1 MTATPETRDQPVA
14 DTGDGTTGGDRLS
27 GTAGAAGGEPR
38 VADDSP
44 EALDALR
51 REVRALVED
60 WESTGRFVPT
70 CDAWLR
76 GFDLDFSKDL
86 GAYGMLGLTWP
97 TEVGGAGRSNRA
109 RLVVTE
115 ELLRAGAPVAAHWIA
130 ERQIGPAVLRYG
142 APEMQRDLLPRIA
155 AGELTICLGM
165 SETESGSD
173 LASVRT
179 TAAQDDDGDWRIT
192 GRKIW
197 TSQAHR
203 STHAYVLARTSRGE
217 RKHEG
222 LTEFVVDMTEPGV
235 EVRPIHDLRGEHHF
249 NEVTFDGVHVPAGNV
264 LGIVGDGWKQVTEQL
279 SFERGGMERV
289 LSTYPLL
296 AAVLDGAG
304 AGRDDVDDAVAV
316 ELGRAYARLSTL
328 RSAAWDIAGALDA
341 GEAPVLA
348 AAMLKEAGNVFE
360 RDVDEL
366 ARRVLDTEADPSA
379 PGITGLL
386 AAGVLAAPGFSI
398 RGGTSEVLRTIIAR
412 SATSG
417 VPRAPDGTEDLREVA
432 ADVLEGHGGD
442 PGEGV
447 PPVWATV
454 RELEWHLVGV
464 DESRGGA
471 GGSLR
476 DLAVLAEATG
486 RHGVAVPLVETAA
499 AAQVLAAA
507 GRALPTGTV
516 TVVFGGQLRD
526 GVLSGTVGR
535 APWAEVADQ
544 LVVMASDGHGGEVAV
559 LVDRTTVRVEGG
571 RNLASEPRDTVVLDG
586 VRVPPDAVLPDAPPV
601 AEVRAL
607 LALLRAAQTVG
618 ALEAAFEHTRRHV
631 SERVQFGK
639 PLIAFQAVGHGLAAV
654 VSELTLAR
662 TSLDAAVRAW
672 EARDG
677 HLEAVAASRVVVGAA
692 ATEVARVAHQLH
704 GAMGVTREHPLH
716 LSTRRLWSWRDEV
729 GTERSWALQLG
740 RTAVGLGSE
749 GTWAWLTRVVRE
761 VPA

>member
-1 MTATPETRDQPVA
+1 MTVTPETRDLS
-14 DTGDGTTGGDRLS
+14 DDRLS
-27 GTAGAAGGEPR
+27 GAAGAAGGQPQ

-44 EALDALR
+44 AALDALR
-51 REVRALVED
+51 REVRALVDE
-60 WESTGRFVPT
+60 WLSSGRFVPT

-76 GFDLDFSKDL
+76 GFDLDFSKEL
-86 GAYGMLGLTWP
+86 GARGMLGLTWP
-97 TEVGGAGRSNRA
+97 REAGGAGRSNRA

-130 ERQIGPAVLRYG
+130 ERQIGPLVLRYG

-179 TAAQDDDGDWRIT
+179 TAEQDDDGGWRIT

-249 NEVTFDGVHVPAGNV
+249 NEVTFDGVSMPAANV
-264 LGIVGDGWKQVTEQL
+264 LGTVGGGWKQVTEQL

-296 AAVLDGAG
+296 AAVLDGTDPEHLA
-304 AGRDDVDDAVAV
+304 DSTAV

-328 RSAAWDIAGALDA
+328 RSAAWDVAGALDA

-366 ARRVLDTEADPSA
+366 ARRVLDTEADPLA
-379 PGITGLL
+379 PGVTGLL
-386 AAGVLAAPGFSI
+386 AAGILAAPGFSI

-412 SATSG
+412 SATAG
-417 VPRAPDGTEDLREVA
+417 VPRTPDGGEDLREVA
-432 ADVLEGHGGD
+432 ADVLEAHGGD

-454 RELEWHLVGV
+454 RELEWHLVGI
-464 DESRGGA
+464 DEARGGA
-471 GGSLR
+471 GGTLR

-486 RHGVAVPLVETAA
+486 RHAAAVPLVETAV

-507 GRALPTGTV
+507 GRPLPAGTA
-516 TVVFGGQLRD
+516 TVVLGGTLRG
-526 GVLSGTVGR
+526 GVLSGTVAR
-535 APWAEVADQ
+535 VPWAEAAHQ
-544 LVVMASDGHGGEVAV
+544 LVVLAADAEGHEVAV
-559 LVDRTTVRVEGG
+559 LVDRAAVRVEGA

-586 VRVPPDAVLPDAPPV
+586 VPVPPDAVLTGAPP
-601 AEVRAL
+601 AADVRAL

-618 ALEAAFEHTRRHV
+618 ALEAAYEHTRRHV
-631 SERVQFGK
+631 TQREQFGK

-654 VSELTLAR
+654 ASELTLAR

-672 EARDG
+672 LGRDG
-677 HLEAVAASRVVVGAA
+677 HVEAVAAARVVVGSA

-729 GTERSWALQLG
+729 GTEQSWALQLG
-740 RTAVGLGSE
+740 RTVVGLGSE

-761 VPA
+761 VSA